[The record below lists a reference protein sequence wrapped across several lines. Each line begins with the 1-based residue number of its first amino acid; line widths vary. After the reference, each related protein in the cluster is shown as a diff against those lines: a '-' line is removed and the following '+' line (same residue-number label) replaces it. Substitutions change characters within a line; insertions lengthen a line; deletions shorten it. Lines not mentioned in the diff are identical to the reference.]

1 MQKAAT
7 GAFAAFTIASSV
19 IMTPPVAQA
28 SIPAAFGTQVLAEKV
43 VREGIYGEFEYDMPE
58 QKYDDARS
66 TFKSAKETK
75 SKKGELNTV
84 YFKMRWQSCVFVW
97 SFSFIGDGANHSVWS
112 CTKTNFSGKYTAL
125 LAVLIVGSFI
135 IPMAQY
141 FWYVRANLEPSLLR
155 QGCPRSSQEEG
166 MVLN

>member
-84 YFKMRWQSCVFVW
+84 YFKMR
-97 SFSFIGDGANHSVWS
+97 
-112 CTKTNFSGKYTAL
+112 
-125 LAVLIVGSFI
+125 
-135 IPMAQY
+135 
-141 FWYVRANLEPSLLR
+141 
-155 QGCPRSSQEEG
+155 
-166 MVLN
+166 